1 MSKTTIAYFEA
12 RARIEPIRVL
22 LEEMAIP
29 YEDQRISFEAWAQM
43 KSNTPF
49 GELHFTRGQGL
60 YRREKFIK

>member
-12 RARIEPIRVL
+12 RARIEPIRAL

-49 GELHFTRGQGL
+49 RELHFTRGQGL

>member
-29 YEDQRISFEAWAQM
+29 YEDQRISFEAWAPDEEQHAVRRA
-43 KSNTPF
+43 P
-49 GELHFTRGQGL
+49 LHSRARSL
-60 YRREKFIK
+60 SA